1 MAGVTLWLPLCRI
14 WAILFLGIFIGYAT
28 GPKSNCSDS
37 GRQLTIKQNKVQHG
51 KLCPV
56 YSDMKMIALCRKAFS
71 CCGCDDVLALNRE
84 TRQLYCLLFIY
95 LFIVLLSAFL
105 NTLTK
110 KVMLSVHTSL
120 ASSLS
125 LMRCSVCARQSRGG
139 VQGSVQTRKQ
149 GESVMNT
156 CLVRVRT
163 TDLCRLWKCIAWL
176 RWGSSWR
183 F

>member
-14 WAILFLGIFIGYAT
+14 WAILFLSIFIGYAA
-28 GPKSNCSDS
+28 GPKSNCRNS
-37 GRQLTIKQNKVQHG
+37 GTPLTIKQNKVQHG
-51 KLCPV
+51 ELCPV
-56 YSDMKMIALCRKAFS
+56 YSDVKIIALCRKAFS
-71 CCGCDDVLALNRE
+71 CCGCDDVPALNRE
-84 TRQLYCLLFIY
+84 TCQLYCLFVC

-120 ASSLS
+120 ASSLF
-125 LMRCSVCARQSRGG
+125 LMRCSVCTSQSRGG
-139 VQGSVQTRKQ
+139 VQGSAQTRKQ
-149 GESVMNT
+149 GESVT
-156 CLVRVRT
+156 STGLVGVRT
-163 TDLCRLWKCIAWL
+163 TDLCSLWKCIAWL